1 MIYLLDDTNVVFPDI
16 ATADEETGLLAVG
29 GNLEIPTLIKAY
41 SNGIF
46 PWFNDDEPICW
57 YSPLQRCV
65 LLPPNLVFSKSMQK
79 LFRDRYFYIT
89 FNTAFEQ
96 VIAACKNAKRVMQDG
111 TWITNEMEN
120 AYINLHKA
128 GIAKSVEVWKDKKL
142 VGGLYG
148 VEIKPKVFCGES
160 MFSTMSNASKAAL
173 IWLCKNKA
181 YTIIDC
187 QVPTEH
193 LISMGATIIEQQQ
206 FLQYLK

>member
-148 VEIKPKVFCGES
+148 VEIKPNVFCGES